1 MHGFYRSATP
11 STWLAIAAL
20 TSLAAASVQAQQPAA
35 APAAPAAQPAAQQ
48 RTPAA
53 VIVVVD
59 MERVVVQSAAG
70 KQAQSEIQTR
80 VTALQTRAK
89 ALEGQL
95 KTEADAIQAG
105 QANQSL
111 AGPALETRVK
121 AFGERQ
127 QAAQREVGQAE
138 SDIQR
143 SRQFVLKQISD
154 AVNPILTVVM
164 REKGANLAMPVG
176 ATLQHGASLDVTA
189 EVISRLD
196 KALPRVSTTPPAQP
210 QAGGGR

>member
-1 MHGFYRSATP
+1 
-11 STWLAIAAL
+11 
-20 TSLAAASVQAQQPAA
+20 
-35 APAAPAAQPAAQQ
+35 
-48 RTPAA
+48 
-53 VIVVVD
+53 
-59 MERVVVQSAAG
+59 VVVQSAAG
-70 KQAQSEIQTR
+70 KQAQAEIQTKMN
-80 VTALQTRAK
+80 ALQTRAN
-89 ALEGQL
+89 ALQGQL

-121 AFGERQ
+121 AFGDRQ

-138 SDIQR
+138 NEIQR

-164 REKGANLAMPVG
+164 REKGANLALPVG

-189 EVISRLD
+189 EIISRLD
-196 KALPRVSTTPPAQP
+196 KALPRVSTTPPAQAP
-210 QAGGGR
+210 AGGGR

>member
-1 MHGFYRSATP
+1 MHGSFRSAAVA
-11 STWLAIAAL
+11 STWLSIAV
-20 TSLAAASVQAQQPAA
+20 LATLG
-35 APAAPAAQPAAQQ
+35 APAALAQQAQPATAAQPAGQAKV
-48 RTPAA
+48 PAA

-59 MERVVVQSAAG
+59 MERVFVQSAAG
-70 KQAQSEIQTR
+70 KQAQGEIQTR
-80 VTALQTRAK
+80 MTALQTRATT
-89 ALEGQL
+89 LQGQL

-111 AGPALETRVK
+111 AGPALEARVK

-138 SDIQR
+138 SEIQR

-154 AVNPILTVVM
+154 GVNPIVTAVM

-176 ATLQHGASLDVTA
+176 ATLQHAASLDVTA
-189 EVISRLD
+189 DVIARLD
-196 KALPRVSTTPPAQP
+196 KALPRVSTTPPAQAP
-210 QAGGGR
+210 AGGGR

>member
-1 MHGFYRSATP
+1 MRHFLPSAAMAASLLIAGALPATVLAQAATP
-11 STWLAIAAL
+11 ATI
-20 TSLAAASVQAQQPAA
+20 
-35 APAAPAAQPAAQQ
+35 
-48 RTPAA
+48 
-53 VIVVVD
+53 IVVD
-59 MERVVVQSAAG
+59 IERVVSQSAAG
-70 KQAQSEIQTR
+70 KAAMGEIQGK
-80 VTALQTRAK
+80 VTALQTRAN
-89 ALEGQL
+89 ALQGQL

-127 QAAQREVGQAE
+127 QAAQREVGQADSE
-138 SDIQR
+138 IQR
-143 SRQFVLKQISD
+143 SRQYVLKQLSD

-189 EVISRLD
+189 DVIARLD
-196 KALPRVSTTPPAQP
+196 KALPRVSTTPPAQAP
-210 QAGGGR
+210 AGGGR